1 CTGCSLADVRK
12 VKSDN
17 ARFYQLSSKQG
28 QMVIKVEKESAL
40 WNRLASE
47 QIWVRAQSSLLQ
59 KLSAKENQ
67 SKTIEIT
74 GIVSNSRTM
83 DVNGITIIN

>member
-1 CTGCSLADVRK
+1 ADVRK